1 MMDLFI
7 PTNISFTQATP
18 QITHL
23 GIGAHQDDLEIMALH
38 GILECHQ
45 NPTQHFGGI
54 VCTNGSGSP
63 RTGNYATCDDEK
75 MKSIRQEEQR
85 QAARLGKYLFVAQ
98 LDHPS
103 AEVQNPTNNSLVD
116 ELHEL
121 LLQLHPEVIYTH
133 HPLDKH
139 PTHRAVCRAVI
150 EALRRLPSNQYP
162 KRFLGG
168 EVWRGLDWVVDEDK
182 IALDVSARPEL
193 SEKLLAIFDSQ
204 ISGGKRYDLAAT
216 GRWHANATFAT
227 PHTVDQATLV
237 SYAIDL
243 MPLLENSQLI
253 LEKFALSFVDR
264 FRKEIEKELQEK
276 TA

>member
-1 MMDLFI
+1 MDLFI

-38 GILECHQ
+38 GILECYQ

-63 RTGNYATCDDEK
+63 RTGSYATCDDEK

-103 AEVQNPTNNSLVD
+103 AEVQNASNNSLVD

-150 EALRRLPSNQYP
+150 EALRRLPSNQHL

-182 IALDVSARPEL
+182 IALDASARPEL

-204 ISGGKRYDLAAT
+204 ISGGKRYDLAAR
-216 GRWHANATFAT
+216 GRWQANATFAS
-227 PHTVDQATLV
+227 PHTIDKETLV

-243 MPLLENSQLI
+243 MPLLKNPQLT
-253 LEKFALSFVDR
+253 LSEFALGFVER
-264 FRKEIEKELQEK
+264 FRKEIEKQQK
-276 TA
+276 I